1 MEIPWF
7 HQCPVAKILLAALA
21 PPQRALKVHNSCQF
35 APRLSLYQEGPV
47 LDETLWKVVLKLPPD
62 LNAIR
67 RFSSQYGAW
76 YLGAK
81 RPRYTE
87 ECWEWEDE
95 SFPEIFGPRVPAAY
109 AVSAALGV
117 RPERLYF
124 IPGFREGHWRR
135 PCLGWQNR
143 REVEC
148 RPELGV
154 GFKIRVD
161 WGYSGDSLA
170 WIWTGNVLN
179 KTKRDPSGD
188 QPPKARTVAPGTHCA
203 ERGDPERAGSIS
215 AAKSPFELRDLGTAL
230 DCSPC
235 GLSMMLYRAWE
246 SVGVLCVHKRLW
258 SSPGRFPW

>member
-1 MEIPWF
+1 MPGFLWVTLPALS
-7 HQCPVAKILLAALA
+7 HGNSLVPSVSCGQDSSCCLA

-62 LNAIR
+62 LNASR
-67 RFSSQYGAW
+67 RFSSHYGAW

-135 PCLGWQNR
+135 PCLGWQSR
-143 REVEC
+143 REVE
-148 RPELGV
+148 
-154 GFKIRVD
+154 
-161 WGYSGDSLA
+161 
-170 WIWTGNVLN
+170 
-179 KTKRDPSGD
+179 
-188 QPPKARTVAPGTHCA
+188 
-203 ERGDPERAGSIS
+203 RGW
-215 AAKSPFELRDLGTAL
+215 
-230 DCSPC
+230 
-235 GLSMMLYRAWE
+235 M
-246 SVGVLCVHKRLW
+246 
-258 SSPGRFPW
+258 